1 MDKQTVRVHEY
12 MKSHY
17 YITSKEAM
25 EELGI
30 FRLGARIFDLK
41 EQGVPV
47 KSGWKTVKN
56 RYGEDCRVKMYYL
69 TGYPYKLEEAQD
81 AQQ

>member
-1 MDKQTVRVHEY
+1 MDKQTLRVHEY

-17 YITSKEAM
+17 YITAKEAM

-30 FRLGARIFDLK
+30 FRLGAWIFDLK
-41 EQGVPV
+41 AQGVPV

-69 TGYPYKLEEAQD
+69 TGYPYKLEEVQD